1 MIIDT
6 FTKKILLISD
16 DIDFIN
22 SIYLF
27 NDTKYEISVFKKD
40 NFLLLKNIL
49 NKIDLIVFDNKLMN
63 LQKITHACKIMQ
75 LEEFNIPVIS
85 IEEEISGDLEMYKNS
100 NVCAMFL
107 KSRNIKEL
115 FFSIDLFLHYLQRN
129 KIEESKEEFIFDI
142 SKERLYQNKKAIELT
157 KIEKKLIKFLSKNMN
172 NIVSYEEIKNIVWA
186 KNKFSIFGLRN
197 TVKK

>member
-1 MIIDT
+1 MEIIYKSTDYTDT
-6 FTKKILLISD
+6 LTKKILLISD
-16 DIDFIN
+16 DINFIN
-22 SIYLF
+22 SMCLF
-27 NDTKYEISVFKKD
+27 NDTTYEISVFKEH

-63 LQKITHACKIMQ
+63 LQKFTHACKIMQ

-100 NVCAMFL
+100 NVCTMFL
-107 KSRNIKEL
+107 KSRNIEEL
-115 FFSIDLFLHYLQRN
+115 FISIDLFLHYLQRN

-142 SKERLYQNKKAIELT
+142 SKERLYQNKKVIELT

-172 NIVSYEEIKNIVWA
+172 NILN
-186 KNKFSIFGLRN
+186 FR
-197 TVKK
+197 T

>member
-40 NFLLLKNIL
+40 NFLLLKKIL

-85 IEEEISGDLEMYKNS
+85 IEEEISGDL
-100 NVCAMFL
+100 
-107 KSRNIKEL
+107 
-115 FFSIDLFLHYLQRN
+115 H
-129 KIEESKEEFIFDI
+129 I
-142 SKERLYQNKKAIELT
+142 SENLVT
-157 KIEKKLIKFLSKNMN
+157 
-172 NIVSYEEIKNIVWA
+172 
-186 KNKFSIFGLRN
+186 
-197 TVKK
+197 